1 MLGRGNATDDAGGR
15 FIVKKENALVRYFR
29 ETRVEVKRVR
39 WPTRE
44 ETWRLTRIVLVVT
57 VSMALFLWLMDLLFS
72 WWLRGIIESD
82 PWRIAMGVAVLV
94 AGIVVGVILG
104 RQQE

>member
-1 MLGRGNATDDAGGR
+1 M
-15 FIVKKENALVRYFR
+15 KKENALLRYFR

-44 ETWRLTRIVLVVT
+44 ETLRLTRIVLVVT
-57 VSMALFLWLMDLLFS
+57 VTMALFLWLMDVLFS
-72 WWLRGIIESD
+72 WWLRGIIEND
-82 PWRIAMGVAVLV
+82 PWRIAIGLAVLV

>member
-1 MLGRGNATDDAGGR
+1 M
-15 FIVKKENALVRYFR
+15 KKENALVRYFK

-44 ETWRLTRIVLVVT
+44 ETWRLTRIVLAVT
-57 VSMALFLWLMDLLFS
+57 LSMALFLWLMDVLFS

-82 PWRIAMGVAVLV
+82 PWRIGMALVLLAGMIVA
-94 AGIVVGVILG
+94 GVILG
-104 RQQE
+104 RQRE

>member
-1 MLGRGNATDDAGGR
+1 M
-15 FIVKKENALVRYFR
+15 KKENALVRYFQ

-39 WPTRE
+39 WPARE

-57 VSMALFLWLMDLLFS
+57 VTMALFLWLMDVLFS

-82 PWRIAMGVAVLV
+82 PVRIALGLLVLV
-94 AGIVVGVILG
+94 GGIVVGVILG

>member
-1 MLGRGNATDDAGGR
+1 M
-15 FIVKKENALVRYFR
+15 KKENALLRYFQ

-57 VSMALFLWLMDLLFS
+57 VTMALFLWLMDLLFS

-82 PWRIAMGVAVLV
+82 PVRIAMGLLVLV
-94 AGIVVGVILG
+94 GGIVVGVILG

>member
-1 MLGRGNATDDAGGR
+1 M
-15 FIVKKENALVRYFR
+15 KKENALVRYFR

-57 VSMALFLWLMDLLFS
+57 VTMALFLWLMDVLFS

-82 PWRIAMGVAVLV
+82 PVRIAMGLLVLV
-94 AGIVVGVILG
+94 GGIVVGLILER
-104 RQQE
+104 RQE

>member
-1 MLGRGNATDDAGGR
+1 M
-15 FIVKKENALVRYFR
+15 KKENALVRYFR

-44 ETWRLTRIVLVVT
+44 ETLRLTRIVLAVT
-57 VSMALFLWLMDLLFS
+57 VSMGIFLWLMDLLFS

-94 AGIVVGVILG
+94 AGIVVGIILG
-104 RQQE
+104 RQQG

>member
-1 MLGRGNATDDAGGR
+1 M
-15 FIVKKENALVRYFR
+15 KKENALVRYFR

-57 VSMALFLWLMDLLFS
+57 VTMALFLWLMDVLFS

-82 PWRIAMGVAVLV
+82 PVRIAMGLLVLV
-94 AGIVVGVILG
+94 GGIVVGLVLE

>member
-1 MLGRGNATDDAGGR
+1 M
-15 FIVKKENALVRYFR
+15 KKENALVRYFR

-44 ETWRLTRIVLVVT
+44 ETWRLTRIVLTVT
-57 VSMALFLWLMDLLFS
+57 VSMALFLWVMDVFFS

-82 PWRIAMGVAVLV
+82 PLRIAMGLVVLV
-94 AGIVVGVILG
+94 GGIVVGVILG
-104 RQQE
+104 RRQE

>member
-1 MLGRGNATDDAGGR
+1 MLGPDQGGR
-15 FIVKKENALVRYFR
+15 FIVKKENALVRYFK

-44 ETWRLTRIVLVVT
+44 ETWRLTKIVLAVT
-57 VSMALFLWLMDLLFS
+57 LSMALFLWLMDVLFS

-82 PWRIAMGVAVLV
+82 PWRIGMALVLLAGMIV
-94 AGIVVGVILG
+94 AGAILG
-104 RQQE
+104 RRRE

>member
-1 MLGRGNATDDAGGR
+1 M
-15 FIVKKENALVRYFR
+15 KKENALVRYFR

-82 PWRIAMGVAVLV
+82 PWRIAMGLAVLV
-94 AGIVVGVILG
+94 AGIVVGAILG
-104 RQQE
+104 RQRE